1 MKRVVVI
8 IALFAAVLATA
19 LVLMHSEK
27 NLENTL
33 DDYQEVMEEGIPDDL
48 KLTIYYV
55 DPSMLTRIPIL
66 TLEDLMGYSP
76 KIIQVDAAELA
87 IHSELFASL
96 NAACLK
102 SVEKGANTDSQII
115 GFLRLVYVLERGN
128 GDVLLEVMATNLVYD
143 DTVLVNGFEVEN
155 DPIFYDLIDPFL
167 TEEDRNTLRWRYTGS
182 LP

>member
-8 IALFAAVLATA
+8 VAILAVILATV

-27 NLENTL
+27 KLEKTL

-76 KIIQVDAAELA
+76 KIIQVDAAQLAVHREL
-87 IHSELFASL
+87 LASL
-96 NAACLK
+96 NAAHLK
-102 SVEKGANTDSQII
+102 PVDGKENTENSII

-155 DPIFYDLIDPFL
+155 NPIFYELIDPFL
-167 TEEDRNTLRWRYTGS
+167 TDEDRSILKWQES
-182 LP
+182 D